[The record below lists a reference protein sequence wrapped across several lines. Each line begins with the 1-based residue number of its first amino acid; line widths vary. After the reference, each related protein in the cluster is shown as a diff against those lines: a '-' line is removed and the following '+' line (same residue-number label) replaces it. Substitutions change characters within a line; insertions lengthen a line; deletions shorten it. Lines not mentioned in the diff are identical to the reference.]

1 MCVFTVLLS
10 DVTGHVDAGKSTM
23 MGHLLF
29 QLGFVD
35 KRSMHKYEQESRKK
49 GKASFAFAWVLD
61 ETEEERERGVTMDI
75 AQSHF
80 ETETKLVRLLDAPGH
95 KDFIPNMITGASQA
109 DCAVLV
115 ANATRGEFETGFE
128 AGGQTREHAMLVRSL
143 GKCVKLK
150 TSQPYGL
157 LQAFT
162 VFWQACR
169 SSLWLSTRWTPS
181 NVRKFGSMKWSA
193 SWKSSCDWPASRYS
207 SFA

>member
-1 MCVFTVLLS
+1 MCLFTVLLS

-35 KRSMHKYEQESRKK
+35 KRSMHKYEQESRKR

-95 KDFIPNMITGASQA
+95 KDFIPNMITGSLASRLCGSRCQRNA
-109 DCAVLV
+109 RRVWDWLRGWRTDARARYAGSLARLV
-115 ANATRGEFETGFE
+115 F
-128 AGGQTREHAMLVRSL
+128 QTT
-143 GKCVKLK
+143 
-150 TSQPYGL
+150 TSQL
-157 LQAFT
+157 LCNIASIYCVLTGVSQLVVAVNKMDT
-162 VFWQACR
+162 VDCSKVRFDEV
-169 SSLWLSTRWTPS
+169 
-181 NVRKFGSMKWSA
+181 VRKLEKFLRLAGFKV
-193 SWKSSCDWPASRYS
+193 
-207 SFA
+207 